1 MTRGSAFRSWFKF
14 YGVFILVI
22 LITVGWGVFFYYVS
36 PTTVV
41 AKIGIQ
47 NSYLV
52 AFMVAVICGFSSITG
67 TTFYVTIG
75 ALSNGGANPL
85 LLGIIGG
92 IGVCISDT
100 AFYFLVSKGTHIV
113 DKHYQKF
120 SNFIKKWVKIVPGW
134 VVNIGVFIYSGFVPI
149 PNDVLLVALAL
160 AGTPFK
166 KVAPYLFAGDIV
178 STLLIA
184 YLLK

>member
-1 MTRGSAFRSWFKF
+1 MIRESSFKSWFKF
-14 YGVFILVI
+14 YGVFILIV

-36 PTTVV
+36 PTTLVT
-41 AKIGIQ
+41 KIGID

-52 AFMVAVICGFSSITG
+52 AFFVAVICGFSSVTG

-75 ALSNGGANPL
+75 ALSNGGASPL

-100 AFYFLVSKGTHIV
+100 AFYFLVSKGTHIIN
-113 DKHYQKF
+113 KHFIKF
-120 SNFIKKWVKIVPGW
+120 SNFIKKWVKIVPSF
-134 VVNIGVFIYSGFVPI
+134 VVNIGVFIYSAFIPI
-149 PNDVLLVALAL
+149 PNDVLLVTLSL
-160 AGTPFK
+160 SRVPFK